1 VSFWFW
7 HGVRHG
13 IRSTRYPEAPEP
25 AAGVSP
31 GRPVPTLFSSAGD
44 AARAAASCPVNA
56 ITAVDR
62 GTAVDL
68 RTCIFCQRCR
78 FGTPHPL
85 RWETTYEWAQTPP
98 TTSAEPAALP
108 AAFARSLHVMVVDA
122 GDCGACLNEVRQ
134 LNNPLYNMH
143 RLGLFLTATPRAA
156 DVLLAVGPVSENMRE
171 PLRKT
176 YEAMP
181 TPKRVVAVGTC
192 AITGGVFGRSFM
204 SAGGVGAVLPVDL
217 EIPGDPPPPLTIL
230 HGLLVAAG
238 RRTAGALPIA
248 PGEGG

>member
-1 VSFWFW
+1 MSFWFW
-7 HGVRHG
+7 HGLRHG
-13 IRSTRYPEAPEP
+13 IRSTRYPH
-25 AAGVSP
+25 AAERAVGVSP
-31 GRPVPTLFSSAGD
+31 GRPVATRFSSAE
-44 AARAAASCPVNA
+44 AASYAAASCPVAA
-56 ITAVDR
+56 ITALGRETV
-62 GTAVDL
+62 VDL

-85 RWETTYEWAQTPP
+85 RWEATYEWTQAPP
-98 TTSAEPAALP
+98 TALPGQAALP
-108 AAFARSLHVMVVDA
+108 TAFMRSLHVMVIDA

-143 RLGLFLTATPRAA
+143 RLGLFFTATPRAA

-176 YEAMP
+176 YDAMP
-181 TPKRVVAVGTC
+181 APKRVVAAGTC

-217 EIPGDPPPPLTIL
+217 EIPGDPPPPLAIL

-238 RRTAGALPIA
+238 RREPPARSGDRDQQ
-248 PGEGG
+248 G